1 VEVHIPEAISDLVSA
16 TNHISLG
23 SRIAM
28 AQEQEPQLQENM
40 LNSKDK
46 QPKPRHRASVAC
58 CACRERRTRCVISP
72 GASQCTACEAAGQQC
87 LIKNDDERRKP
98 NSKAYVNGLRD
109 RIAQL
114 ESMLEE
120 KEQRNL
126 QQQSPVSQQAASGPQ
141 DVANRQEQL
150 RSINTDSF
158 DFAIPLLPHMEFPDI
173 TQQDIDLDAHSPA
186 NSVQSSSS
194 STRSTMVHRLLSTK
208 GHLSFDQLS
217 GRLRY
222 YGPTTNCHIHSELAA
237 ENEEHNR
244 QAVEQ
249 RRRTQR
255 VLSTLPQDTQEYLMQ
270 MFWQYYNSVIHVIHR
285 DAFEEGLSA
294 GQGQFYSP
302 FLHICI
308 LGIGYRHADK
318 SRPDIMKIS
327 LPGKESTL
335 HREAKYMLDY
345 ELERPGGITSI
356 QALLLLGDLE
366 CGVGRDNLGW
376 LISGMAN
383 RLCFDVGLHLD
394 TSASGLSQLEV
405 EIGRMTLWACVIYD
419 RYWALFLGRP
429 TALKPEDLEV
439 YRLAAQFERLGTLEP
454 AGPSSNLEK
463 QIYEALLDLME
474 LAGKITE
481 IMDKATKPNARLDHH
496 VYITMAALDRELETW
511 YTRLPHPLQWTAE
524 NIDGAPF
531 SYFLLH
537 QQYHAAMILLHRQ
550 FAQYDDFVPS
560 SSDQGSESGEHS
572 QASSHFATL
581 SRMTCTRSAGR
592 IAQIFWQHRKHFPT
606 SKIFVTG
613 LQHAGT
619 AAIALVAAI
628 ASPKDRVSYD
638 TNMKYLE
645 CLAASIEDMC
655 ETYQPAERMSTVL
668 NAVLLELRVARP
680 PKPYAS
686 RVPARRGSSADRD
699 TESDPNPA
707 KRHQAGR
714 PSAQRTNS
722 QVSQPRMLIYEH
734 HRRHTTTGMRPP
746 VIPPSK
752 PRRDNQKEPS
762 HLSSGSDNFILVP
775 EDPDTEDLSNDW
787 PKFDETNPFTIDET
801 MLMSGF
807 GRPMSPSRF
816 RSVWMGAETPAF
828 SPIPT
833 SSTHQSQN
841 IFTSNTNLDFM
852 SLLNTCEDNNHG
864 NDALHGTSNHNHN
877 QHADG
882 DQAASNN
889 QFASLPTP
897 TSQPTPNDAPSKS
910 TTTLHPPQSASRSHS
925 QQRPANQ
932 SSGITQKP
940 SGGDRGLSQTMA
952 GLDDIWKE
960 MMRSN
965 QNSATTGKR

>member
-1 VEVHIPEAISDLVSA
+1 
-16 TNHISLG
+16 
-23 SRIAM
+23 M

-40 LNSKDK
+40 LNIKDK
-46 QPKPRHRASVAC
+46 TPKPRHRASVAC
-58 CACRERRTRCVISP
+58 CACRERRTRCVVPP
-72 GASQCTACEAAGQQC
+72 GQSQCTACEAVGQPC
-87 LIKNDDERRKP
+87 LIRNDDERRKP

-120 KEQRNL
+120 R
-126 QQQSPVSQQAASGPQ
+126 QQGSSRQHSRVSQRASLGPQ
-141 DVANRQEQL
+141 DETNRQGQL
-150 RSINTDSF
+150 HSNDADSF
-158 DFAIPLLPHMEFPDI
+158 DFALPQLPHIEFSEI
-173 TQQDIDLDAHSPA
+173 AQQDIDLDAHSPA
-186 NSVQSSSS
+186 DSAHSNSS

-222 YGPTTNCHIHSELAA
+222 YGPTTNCHVYSELAA

-244 QAVEQ
+244 QAMEQ
-249 RRRTQR
+249 QRRTQR
-255 VLSTLPQDTQEYLMQ
+255 VLSTLPQDTQDYLMQ
-270 MFWQYYNSVIHVIHR
+270 MFWQYYNSVIHIIHR
-285 DAFEEGLSA
+285 DAFEEGLNA
-294 GQGQFYSP
+294 GHGQFYSP

-308 LGIGYRHADK
+308 LSIGYRHADK
-318 SRPDIMKIS
+318 HRPDIMKIS
-327 LPGKESTL
+327 LPSKESTL

-394 TSASGLSQLEV
+394 NSASGLGQLEV

-454 AGPSSNLEK
+454 AGPSRNLEK

-511 YTRLPHPLQWTAE
+511 YTRLPYSLQWTAE

-550 FAQYDDFVPS
+550 FAQYDDVVPS
-560 SSDQGSESGEHS
+560 SSDQGSESGERS

-645 CLAASIEDMC
+645 CLAASIDDMC

-668 NAVLLELRVARP
+668 NAVLLELKAARP

-686 RVPARRGSSADRD
+686 RIPARRGSSSDRGVD
-699 TESDPNPA
+699 TDINPA
-707 KRHQAGR
+707 KRHQSGR
-714 PSAQRTNS
+714 PSTQRTNS
-722 QVSQPRMLIYEH
+722 QLSQPPMLIHEH
-734 HRRHTTTGMRPP
+734 HRRHTTTGMPP
-746 VIPPSK
+746 PAIFPLKTRSNN
-752 PRRDNQKEPS
+752 RKES
-762 HLSSGSDNFILVP
+762 AVLSLDSDNFILVP
-775 EDPDTEDLSNDW
+775 EDSEAGEISSEW
-787 PKFDETNPFTIDET
+787 REFDESNPFTIDET

-807 GRPMSPSRF
+807 GRPMSPSQF
-816 RSVWMGAETPAF
+816 RSVWMGAETPSF

-833 SSTHQSQN
+833 AGSHQNQNQN

-852 SLLNTCEDNNHG
+852 SLLNASEDTSHQ
-864 NDALHGTSNHNHN
+864 DSVALHDNANSNHSQNT
-877 QHADG
+877 DG
-882 DQAASNN
+882 SQLTPNN
-889 QFASLPTP
+889 QFTPLPTP
-897 TSQPTPNDAPSKS
+897 TSQSTPSDPPAKS
-910 TTTLHPPQSASRSHS
+910 TLHQLQPQPQPQTASKSHS
-925 QQRPANQ
+925 QRGPGSQ
-932 SSGITQKP
+932 SSTSSSTSTSNTDRKP
-940 SGGDRGLSQTMA
+940 TGSDRGFSQTMA
-952 GLDDIWKE
+952 GLDNIWKE

-965 QNSATTGKR
+965 QGSSSATTGKR